1 MKNTHSTAIIGNDV
15 KIGENVTIGPYCVID
30 GKISIGNNCKLHSH
44 VVISGNT
51 TIGENCEIFPFASLG
66 SKPQDYKFKNEETF
80 LEIGSGN
87 TIREYVTINPGTANG
102 GGLTKVGNNNFLMIS
117 CHIGHDAKVGNNCTI
132 GNNVPLGGHVVL
144 EDFVTIG
151 GNSAIHQQV
160 LIGTQAMIG
169 GMVGVKENILPYSLV
184 MPKEGSIY
192 GAIRGVNIVGL
203 KKRGFEKQDIVI
215 ITKYFEKL
223 ANAKSVFEAIESTVM
238 ENQYIE
244 KIIDFI
250 YRSNKFEHSKGLAQ
264 FCYSEN

>member
-1 MKNTHSTAIIGNDV
+1 MSNINATAIIGKDV
-15 KIGENVTIGPYCVID
+15 KIGENVKIGAYCVID
-30 GKISIGNNCKLHSH
+30 GNVKIGDNCVLHSH
-44 VVISGNT
+44 VAISGNT
-51 TIGENCEIFPFASLG
+51 TIGDACEIFPFASLG
-66 SKPQDYKFKNEETF
+66 SKPQDYKFKDEETF

-87 TIREYVTINPGTANG
+87 KIREYVTINPGTANG
-102 GGLTKVGNNNFLMIS
+102 GSLTKVGNNNFLMIS

-160 LIGTQAMIG
+160 IIGTQAMIG

-203 KKRGFEKQDIVI
+203 KKRGFEKQNII
-215 ITKYFEKL
+215 AITKYFEKL
-223 ANAKSVFEAIESTVM
+223 ANSHSILEEIENNVD
-238 ENQYIE
+238 ENQYIK

-250 YRSNKFEHSKGLAQ
+250 HTSQKFEHSKGLAS
-264 FCYSEN
+264 FCYSSN